1 MAIDTWDLRWDAI
14 GETRN
19 GPWPR
24 SPSERRRKVSS
35 PGHREGSWLDG
46 CRPLLI
52 LFVDEMYHL
61 WFNEW
66 KNYLQFYLQ
75 FHQLSAALCG
85 SAISGTVQEGL
96 LVIRTV
102 LEHSPS
108 PSNSLNG
115 SKESVHQLSSLG
127 GLEMFGTWIL
137 FFHFFPYIG
146 NNNPNWLIFFR
157 GVETKGVS
165 AQTAP
170 RPWHPQWALLRTTGH
185 STAFAVNRPSR
196 LEVSLGDPKTSSN
209 TLDSCHFCTL
219 R

>member
-1 MAIDTWDLRWDAI
+1 MATDKYHSIMDLFMGSSMGCHW
-14 GETRN
+14 ETRN

-46 CRPLLI
+46 CGPLLI

-96 LVIRTV
+96 LVIWTV

-108 PSNSLNG
+108 PSNSLM
-115 SKESVHQLSSLG
+115 L
-127 GLEMFGTWIL
+127 
-137 FFHFFPYIG
+137 
-146 NNNPNWLIFFR
+146 
-157 GVETKGVS
+157 
-165 AQTAP
+165 
-170 RPWHPQWALLRTTGH
+170 
-185 STAFAVNRPSR
+185 
-196 LEVSLGDPKTSSN
+196 TSSP
-209 TLDSCHFCTL
+209 TGASRHIFQWVEYVLASKC
-219 R
+219 